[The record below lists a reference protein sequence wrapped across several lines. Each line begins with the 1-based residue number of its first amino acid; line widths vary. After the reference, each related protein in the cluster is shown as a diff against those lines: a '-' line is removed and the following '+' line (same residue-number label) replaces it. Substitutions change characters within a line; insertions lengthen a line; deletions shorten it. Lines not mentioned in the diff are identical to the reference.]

1 MEKEKNKK
9 KTNST
14 RKAHS
19 KAIAKKSAVEE
30 LKKDA
35 VEVSFEDT
43 PLEKKTRSVQLVI
56 LIVVAFLLLLFLANR
71 TFFRTAFTKKIDDR
85 EIRIEIPRFTY
96 FISDKNNTV
105 TFKTLRKSQ
114 NTMNYYNQY
123 LESESFDLYNCTTRK
138 EPIYYN
144 RAYKYFIY
152 DVKVDKVF
160 AVKTVTM
167 KYSIASV
174 DEICNT
180 FK

>member
-9 KTNST
+9 KPV

-19 KAIAKKSAVEE
+19 KVIANKSAAEE

-35 VEVSFEDT
+35 IEVSFDET
-43 PLEKKTRSVQLVI
+43 PMEKKTRTVQLVI
-56 LIVVAFLLLLFLANR
+56 LIIVAFLLLLFLANR
-71 TFFRTAFTKKIDDR
+71 TFFRTAFTKKIDDK
-85 EIRIEIPRFTY
+85 EIRVDLPRFTY
-96 FISDKNNTV
+96 FISDKDQTL

-114 NTMNYYNQY
+114 NTINYYDQY

-144 RAYKYFIY
+144 RAYKYFLY
-152 DVKVDKVF
+152 DVEVKKSF

-167 KYSIASV
+167 KYSLENV